1 MSFVAVA
8 IGGSALVGAGVG
20 LYSANKAADTQATA
34 SSNSLAFQK
43 QAYADS
49 QPRFT
54 DAKSSFDAAKSSFDA
69 AGANFKPYLDA
80 GSGATYS
87 LGKLLGIG
95 PNGQQG
101 TPDYSGFYNSPD
113 YQFAQQQGELGI
125 ERGANARGINLSGG
139 TLKDLA
145 SFNSGLA
152 TQQYGNYYNRLMSL
166 SQLGSNA
173 AGGVAGVAGGIA
185 GVASGLGNLATGQ
198 ANSNTTSAANIGN
211 TTQAVGQAQASGIV
225 GGANAVTGS
234 LNSGIQNSLL
244 ANYLGKSPS
253 AYGGGNGSTSTGG
266 ANVGFDAN
274 GKQFGG

>member
-8 IGGSALVGAGVG
+8 IGGAAIVSGGVG
-20 LYSANKAADTQATA
+20 LYSANKAANTQADA
-34 SSNSLAFQK
+34 AGNALAFQK
-43 QAYADS
+43 QAFDTS
-49 QPRFT
+49 QGNIN
-54 DAKSSFDAAKSSFDA
+54 AAKP
-69 AGANFKPYLDA
+69 NYQPYLDA

-95 PNGQQG
+95 PNGQSQ

-113 YQFAQQQGELGI
+113 YAFAQQQGELGI

-139 TLKDLA
+139 TLKDLS

-152 TQQYGNYYNRLMSL
+152 TQQYGNYYNKLMAL
-166 SQLGSNA
+166 SGQGENA
-173 AGGVAGVAGGIA
+173 ATGF
-185 GVASGLGNLATGQ
+185 GNLATGQ
-198 ANSNTTSAANIGN
+198 ATNITNSANGIAN
-211 TTQAVGQAQASGIV
+211 TTQAAGQAQASGIV

-253 AYGGGNGSTSTGG
+253 AYGTTGDGGVNLGSSKNPLAGLNSSDYG
-266 ANVGFDAN
+266 PGF
-274 GKQFGG
+274 

>member
-20 LYSANKAADTQATA
+20 LYSANKAADTQASA
-34 SSNSLAFQK
+34 ANNALAFQK
-43 QAYADS
+43 QAFDTS
-49 QPRFT
+49 QGQINQ
-54 DAKSSFDAAKSSFDA
+54 AKT
-69 AGANFKPYLDA
+69 NYQPYLDTGNA
-80 GSGATYS
+80 ATYS
-87 LGKLLGIG
+87 LGKLMGIG
-95 PNGQQG
+95 PGGSQG
-101 TPDYSGFYNSPD
+101 TPDYSGFNNSPD
-113 YQFAQQQGELGI
+113 YNFAQQQGELGI

-139 TLKDLA
+139 TLKDLS

-152 TQQYGNYYNRLMSL
+152 TQQYGNYYNRLMGL
-166 SQLGSNA
+166 SQMGANA
-173 AGGVAGVAGGIA
+173 
-185 GVASGLGNLATGQ
+185 ASGLGNLAAGQ
-198 ANSNTTSAANIGN
+198 ATNATTAAAGIGN

-253 AYGGGNGSTSTGG
+253 AYGSPQTGG
-266 ANVGFDAN
+266 APNVGYDAN